1 MLSDQQDMGDAE
13 EEEEQDEEK
22 EEETEERDEE
32 VWFTLTWEGTISLNF
47 SEITLDHTVW
57 QYLLNSC

>member
-32 VWFTLTWEGTISLNF
+32 VWFTLTFLQGFNMGGYNF
-47 SEITLDHTVW
+47 A
-57 QYLLNSC
+57 